1 MNGKTACCHIIF
13 FCFILIRICCVSA
26 TFLLHVLKPEVLKKK
41 TWKCKY
47 RNLQR
52 NSKLGNYLN
61 LEWNRIVIRGSYQNY
76 MVLLYILNLLYLFMM
91 FIMITS
97 IIIILV
103 AIIVNGLR
111 ASQWT
116 RNIIFNKKERIKKDL
131 IKSFLI
137 KLGFK

>member
-1 MNGKTACCHIIF
+1 MNERKYCLLSYNF
-13 FCFILIRICCVSA
+13 FCFFLIRICCVSA
-26 TFLLHVLKPEVLKKK
+26 RFLLHVLKPEVLKKIE
-41 TWKCKY
+41 
-47 RNLQR
+47 NV
-52 NSKLGNYLN
+52 KLGNYLN
-61 LEWNRIVIRGSYQNY
+61 LEWNRIVIRGYYQNY

-116 RNIIFNKKERIKKDL
+116 RNIIFNKKERIKKDFN
-131 IKSFLI
+131 K
-137 KLGFK
+137 KLLNKIGFK